1 MKFILLAALLVEFA
15 RGQGV
20 CVLDPIATDVLGGYV
35 LFHYQGQ
42 YRVLSKGTVTL
53 RDAGNIDQ
61 RVMAVEIGAD
71 GAFHLKGLKP
81 GKYVLEARS
90 PSLISVAV
98 DYRVS
103 LGKKSKSP
111 SGLLILLG
119 ADATK
124 PCGGGSVTVVPL
136 EKIDHLVAEAK
147 KP

>member
-1 MKFILLAALLVEFA
+1 MKLILLAALLVEVA
-15 RGQGV
+15 RGQGM
-20 CVLDPIATDVLGGYV
+20 CVLDPIVTGVTSGHV

-53 RDAGNIDQ
+53 RDSGHIGQ
-61 RVMAVEIGAD
+61 QVMDVQIGPD
-71 GAFHLKGLKP
+71 GGFQLKGLRS

-90 PSLISVAV
+90 PSLMSVAV

-119 ADATK
+119 ADASK
-124 PCGGGSVTVVPL
+124 PCGGGSVSVVPL
-136 EKIDHLVAEAK
+136 AKIDHVVAEAK
-147 KP
+147 NP